1 MKKKKFEQLL
11 TRMDFIL
18 ERLADIEFAI
28 EHKLNKDVPTP
39 PPFKQW
45 DEVPLPYISSKSCSK
60 CGLKLDSA
68 MGYVCND
75 SQCPTFPMVT
85 SVTLV
90 NSTSSV
96 EQSNRMTNP
105 GNLDY
110 DV

>member
-1 MKKKKFEQLL
+1 MKQKKFENL
-11 TRMDFIL
+11 TARLNFIIA
-18 ERLADIEFAI
+18 RLDQI

-45 DEVPLPYISSKSCSK
+45 DEVPLPYISPKSCSK
-60 CGLKLDSA
+60 CGLKLDA
-68 MGYVCND
+68 VMGYVCND
-75 SQCPTFPMVT
+75 SQCPTFPRVT
-85 SVTLV
+85 SVTPV

-96 EQSNRMTNP
+96 EPQSNRMTNP